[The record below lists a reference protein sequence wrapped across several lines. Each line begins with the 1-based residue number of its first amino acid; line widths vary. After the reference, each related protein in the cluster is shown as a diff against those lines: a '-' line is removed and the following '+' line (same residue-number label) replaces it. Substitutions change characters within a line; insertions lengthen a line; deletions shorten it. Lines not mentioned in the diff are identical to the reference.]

1 MLVTTIQWWPVS
13 VRCLSCSIY
22 HLTLLGIGYG
32 MALIYF
38 DWTILLTSFLFSSCF
53 PHVVNIAVKTGL
65 QHLTTIVNAAHD
77 KDLEGTDN
85 FLCWPDALLEDCDYA
100 EALQND
106 VVGAARSLITAVRG
120 SGQCCEEFK
129 QIIKNG
135 NISGGWGDFKQ
146 QLRVVEL
153 LKDVDTR
160 WSSTFLMID
169 RLLELWLV
177 RSIINCF
184 IMIDLMSS
192 FKACEGISQP
202 TSWAWKASPE
212 RKADRGPSR
221 YSRIFVVCTYGSRAV
236 VSATN
241 SNTFSCSTP
250 LLPVCRH
257 P

>member
-1 MLVTTIQWWPVS
+1 MMAS
-13 VRCLSCSIY
+13 VGEVLE
-22 HLTLLGIGYG
+22 LLNIPFDVIGNR
-32 MALIYF
+32 IR
-38 DWTILLTSFLFSSCF
+38 CF

-85 FLCWPDALLEDCDYA
+85 FLS
-100 EALQND
+100 
-106 VVGAARSLITAVRG
+106 ARSLITAVRG

-169 RLLELWLV
+169 RLLELWLPV
-177 RSIINCF
+177 KEFLNRHPELEKHRLNGKQIEVLLDIQEYLSYAHMVQELLSAQRTPTLSVVLPLYCRFADTRRQTIVF
-184 IMIDLMSS
+184 ERAHDAVPSS
-192 FKACEGISQP
+192 FSG
-202 TSWAWKASPE
+202 TAS
-212 RKADRGPSR
+212 
-221 YSRIFVVCTYGSRAV
+221 
-236 VSATN
+236 
-241 SNTFSCSTP
+241 
-250 LLPVCRH
+250 H
-257 P
+257 